1 MSDVE
6 GKEAVAENAEDVSAA
21 GSEKPDGNNEQMETI
36 LKEKAEQLKKK
47 DEEISQLKDQIL
59 RSRADFD
66 NFRKRCMKTEELN
79 KKLAVKDFAVD
90 IIKIN
95 DDLIR
100 ASEAAA
106 QFREGETLEQAHK
119 SYVDGVMIISK
130 SIENALKCNGVSE
143 IDSLG
148 CPFNPFFHEAVEFD
162 TSEDVE
168 CDTVTR
174 VYQKGFIVDQ
184 MVIRTAKVKVTKPG
198 KCQSGDNNSGQ
209 EGSEPCAE

>member
-1 MSDVE
+1 MSDIEENDAAE
-6 GKEAVAENAEDVSAA
+6 GNTENVTAD
-21 GSEKPDGNNEQMETI
+21 GSGKLEENNDQMEKI
-36 LKEKAEQLKKK
+36 LKEKDELVKKK
-47 DEEISQLKDQIL
+47 DEEIAQLKDQIL
-59 RSRADFD
+59 RNRADFD

-100 ASEAAA
+100 ASEAAMHI
-106 QFREGETLEQAHK
+106 REGESLEHAHK
-119 SYVDGVMIISK
+119 AYVDGVMIISK
-130 SIENALKCNGVSE
+130 SIENALKCNGVAE

-162 TSEDVE
+162 MDENVD
-168 CDTVTR
+168 CDTVSR

-184 MVIRTAKVKVTKPG
+184 IVIRTAKVKVSKPG
-198 KCQSGDNNSGQ
+198 KNQSGDTIGDK
-209 EGSEPCAE
+209 EGCQPSAE